1 METKIVYIRG
11 TRFVVKRNIRKCPI
25 LNISYIWSYK
35 KDDRT
40 VCTCV
45 IDWYDPILDIT
56 RTTRAST
63 VRSPDDKHKF
73 AFAKKLAESR
83 CKYSLYSTYRKELED
98 LTDNLI
104 VKQSLMIHTELE
116 HQQKLINEL

>member
-1 METKIVYIRG
+1 METKAIYVRG
-11 TRFVVKRNIRKCPI
+11 TRFVVKRNIHKCPI

-35 KDDRT
+35 KDKRS

-45 IDWYDPILDIT
+45 IDWYDPIVDRPRIT
-56 RTTRAST
+56 IAST
-63 VRSPDDKHKF
+63 VCNPNDKPNHKF
-73 AFAKKLAESR
+73 AKKFAESR

-98 LTDNLI
+98 LIGDLI
-104 VKQSLMIHTELE
+104 IKQCIMIRTELE

>member
-1 METKIVYIRG
+1 METKAVYIRG
-11 TRFVVKRNIRKCPI
+11 TRFIVKRNIRKCPI

-35 KDDRT
+35 KDKRT

-45 IDWYDPILDIT
+45 IDWYDPILDT
-56 RTTRAST
+56 VRTTRAST
-63 VRSPDDKHKF
+63 VCNPNDKSNHK
-73 AFAKKLAESR
+73 FAKKLAESR

-98 LTDNLI
+98 LIGDLI
-104 VKQSLMIHTELE
+104 IKQVIMIHTELE

>member
-1 METKIVYIRG
+1 METKAIYVRG
-11 TRFVVKRNIRKCPI
+11 TRFVVKRNIHKCPI

-35 KDDRT
+35 KDGRT

-45 IDWYDPILDIT
+45 IDWYDPIAD
-56 RTTRAST
+56 RPRVTRAST
-63 VRSPDDKHKF
+63 ICNPDDKPDYRF
-73 AFAKKLAESR
+73 GKKLAESR

-104 VKQSLMIHTELE
+104 VKQSLLIHTELE

>member
-1 METKIVYIRG
+1 METKVVYIKY

-35 KDDRT
+35 KDKRS

-45 IDWYDPILDIT
+45 IDWYDPIAGRL

-63 VRSPDDKHKF
+63 VCNPNDKPNNK
-73 AFAKKLAESR
+73 FAKKLAESR

-98 LTDNLI
+98 LIGGLI
-104 VKQSLMIHTELE
+104 IKQDVMIHTELE